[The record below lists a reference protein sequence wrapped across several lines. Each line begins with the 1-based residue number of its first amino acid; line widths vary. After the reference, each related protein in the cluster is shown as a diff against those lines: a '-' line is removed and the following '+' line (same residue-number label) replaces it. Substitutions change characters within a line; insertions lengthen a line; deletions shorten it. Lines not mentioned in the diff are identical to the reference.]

1 MRVFYGFERT
11 DAIRRPVVTIGSYDG
26 VHRGHRTILARINAL
41 AAERGGESVVVTFH
55 PHPRTIVGGEPVM
68 LLSTLPE
75 KLSLLESVGVGATV
89 VVPFDKAFSRRSPRD
104 FVCNDL
110 VGKLHMDALLV
121 GYNHHLGHNK
131 EGDYESLSALSA
143 ECGFALERMPCQQV
157 GESKVSSTAIRR
169 MILSGDVYRAAD
181 YLDAP
186 YFICA
191 RLEGDGALSGV
202 EPVKLLPPAGEYPV
216 FCRPKE
222 FSEAGFAARLAV
234 SADRRLRLDRTDG
247 VPASAAVA
255 IEFR

>member
-1 MRVFYGFERT
+1 
-11 DAIRRPVVTIGSYDG
+11 
-26 VHRGHRTILARINAL
+26 
-41 AAERGGESVVVTFH
+41 
-55 PHPRTIVGGEPVM
+55 M

-75 KLSLLESVGVGATV
+75 KLSLLESVGVDAAV

-131 EGDYESLSALSA
+131 EGDYDSLS

-202 EPVKLLPPAGEYPV
+202 EPVKLLPPVGEYPV

-234 SADRRLRLDRTDG
+234 TGCRLRL
-247 VPASAAVA
+247 P
-255 IEFR
+255 

>member
-1 MRVFYGFERT
+1 
-11 DAIRRPVVTIGSYDG
+11 
-26 VHRGHRTILARINAL
+26 
-41 AAERGGESVVVTFH
+41 
-55 PHPRTIVGGEPVM
+55 
-68 LLSTLPE
+68 
-75 KLSLLESVGVGATV
+75 
-89 VVPFDKAFSRRSPRD
+89 
-104 FVCNDL
+104 
-110 VGKLHMDALLV
+110 
-121 GYNHHLGHNK
+121 
-131 EGDYESLSALSA
+131 
-143 ECGFALERMPCQQV
+143 
-157 GESKVSSTAIRR
+157 

-202 EPVKLLPPAGEYPV
+202 EPVKLLPPVGEYPV

>member
-75 KLSLLESVGVGATV
+75 KLSLLESVGVDAAV

-131 EGDYESLSALSA
+131 EGDYDSLSALSV

-202 EPVKLLPPAGEYPV
+202 EPVKLLPPADEYPV